1 MTERCIK
8 PEIILLRFF
17 GYITLDGNIY
27 IYIYIY
33 IYIHK
38 KLFEPNRVM
47 NMR

>member
-1 MTERCIK
+1 MMTERCIK
-8 PEIILLRFF
+8 PEIVLLRFF
-17 GYITLDGNIY
+17 GYITLDGN
-27 IYIYIY
+27 

>member
-27 IYIYIY
+27 IYIYI
-33 IYIHK
+33 HK